1 MVLEMS
7 STVNLAARSGEY
19 RDPVDTLVDILA
31 YFVAARNYSY
41 VDILS
46 NALDPLTAM
55 EAIIN
60 ALRDFETSCLK
71 PGQRNE
77 GVVCPK
83 IRPGDLE
90 KALRIAE
97 SQIKEPG
104 ENLFH
109 FTRKIAMRAFAR
121 AGKFRVESQGGEE
134 K

>member
-1 MVLEMS
+1 MPEAS
-7 STVNLAARSGEY
+7 NISTRPGGY
-19 RDPVDTLVDILA
+19 TDPVDTLVDILA

-71 PGQRNE
+71 SGQRNE
-77 GVVCPK
+77 EVICPSIK
-83 IRPGDLE
+83 PSDLE

-97 SQIKEPG
+97 SQIREPG

-121 AGKFRVESQGGEE
+121 AGKFRVKSVGGEE

>member
-1 MVLEMS
+1 MS
-7 STVNLAARSGEY
+7 EASSVSTRSGAY
-19 RDPVDTLVDILA
+19 TDPVDTLVDILA

-71 PGQRNE
+71 SGQRSE
-77 GVVCPK
+77 EEEVVCPK
-83 IRPGDLE
+83 IKQEDLE

-97 SQIKEPG
+97 SQIREPG

-121 AGKFRVESQGGEE
+121 AGKFRIKPVGGEE
-134 K
+134 E